1 MTKKGHFTTAM
12 FAHMPIIRDI
22 IYGAVARGASLNEL
36 LKKLH
41 LESGDLNDSEKK
53 LDFERAYLAWEHSL
67 KLTKDPL
74 LGLHIG
80 GSSTPSILGLVGH
93 LMQSAATM
101 KQAFQSVCDYA
112 EVATDMFT
120 YELIEK
126 KEEVILRFTP
136 HALWIKISPSSAQ
149 QAVDQAMAGTLHVF
163 HLLSGK
169 SLYPKGVSFSSNRKP
184 RVEYEKVFQC
194 ALTFQSRWN
203 EMIFNRTDLDQ
214 PVLSYDQSLFFVFD
228 KMLKERKAKRNLS
241 VKEELKQIIL
251 TDFKGKVPPIE
262 ILASKLNLTV
272 RSLQRR
278 LASEQI
284 SFRQLST
291 EIKKEVTTQLLTSKK
306 VKLKEVAA
314 LLGYSEAS
322 SFRRASKKWSGNQFK

>member
-1 MTKKGHFTTAM
+1 
-12 FAHMPIIRDI
+12 
-22 IYGAVARGASLNEL
+22 
-36 LKKLH
+36 
-41 LESGDLNDSEKK
+41 
-53 LDFERAYLAWEHSL
+53 
-67 KLTKDPL
+67 
-74 LGLHIG
+74 
-80 GSSTPSILGLVGH
+80 
-93 LMQSAATM
+93 
-101 KQAFQSVCDYA
+101 
-112 EVATDMFT
+112 
-120 YELIEK
+120 
-126 KEEVILRFTP
+126 
-136 HALWIKISPSSAQ
+136 
-149 QAVDQAMAGTLHVF
+149 
-163 HLLSGK
+163 
-169 SLYPKGVSFSSNRKP
+169 
-184 RVEYEKVFQC
+184 
-194 ALTFQSRWN
+194 
-203 EMIFNRTDLDQ
+203 MIFNRTDLDQ